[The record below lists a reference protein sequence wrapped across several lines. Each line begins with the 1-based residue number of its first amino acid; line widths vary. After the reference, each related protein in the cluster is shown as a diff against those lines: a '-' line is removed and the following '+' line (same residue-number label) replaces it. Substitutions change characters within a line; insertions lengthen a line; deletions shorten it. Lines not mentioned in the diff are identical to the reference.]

1 MHDAYLRQSPLAHL
15 HLEACARS
23 DETVTNATVVI
34 SERPH
39 RCQIG
44 IRGDAADPVFAE
56 AVTKVLKVDLPVEPC
71 TVTGDPEALHVLWL
85 GPDEWLVVG
94 RPDQQ
99 DKLVPSLT
107 KALAHVHAA
116 VWDVSDSRTTIHLTG
131 SEARPLLCKGCAIDL
146 HPREFGPGTC
156 VSTHL
161 AKAHVILHQTAYDE
175 DTDTPAYDIYVHR
188 SFAEYL
194 WSWLMDAGREYGVK
208 VVHE

>member
-1 MHDAYLRQSPLAHL
+1 MHDACLRQSPLAHL
-15 HLEACARS
+15 HLEARARS
-23 DETVTNATVVI
+23 DETIGNATVVI
-34 SERPH
+34 SERSH

-56 AVTKVLKVDLPVEPC
+56 AVAKVLKVDLPVEPC
-71 TVTGDPEALHVLWL
+71 AASGDPNSLHVLWL

-94 RPDQQ
+94 HPDQQ
-99 DKLVPSLT
+99 DKLLPALS
-107 KALAHVHAA
+107 KALGHVHAA

-131 SEARPLLCKGCAIDL
+131 SVARPALSKGCAIDL
-146 HPREFGPGTC
+146 HPRVFGPGHC

-175 DTDTPAYDIYVHR
+175 ETGTPAYDIYVHR

-194 WSWLMDAGREYGVK
+194 WSWLQDAGREFVVK

>member
-15 HLEACARS
+15 HLEARAR
-23 DETVTNATVVI
+23 DKETIGDATVAI

-71 TVTGDPEALHVLWL
+71 TANGDPDSLHVLWL

-94 RPDQQ
+94 QPDQQ
-99 DKLVPSLT
+99 DKLLPALT
-107 KALAHVHAA
+107 RALTHLHAA
-116 VWDVSDSRTTIHLTG
+116 VWDVSDSRTMIHIAG
-131 SEARPLLCKGCAIDL
+131 ADARRLLSKGCAIDL
-146 HPREFGPGTC
+146 HPREFGPGSC

-161 AKAHVILHQTAYDE
+161 SKAHVIPHQTAYEADI
-175 DTDTPAYDIYVHR
+175 DSPAYEIYVHR

-194 WSWLMDAGREYGVK
+194 WAWLRDAGREYAVR

>member
-15 HLEACARS
+15 HLEARAGE
-23 DETVTNATVVI
+23 DERIGGATVVI

-44 IRGDAADPVFAE
+44 LRGDAADPVFAE

-71 TVTGDPEALHVLWL
+71 TTSGDPGSLHALWL

-99 DKLVPSLT
+99 DKLLPALT

-131 SEARPLLCKGCAIDL
+131 SNARPLLSKGCAIDL
-146 HPREFGPGTC
+146 HPREFGPGAC

-194 WSWLMDAGREYGVK
+194 WAWLQGGGREFVLK